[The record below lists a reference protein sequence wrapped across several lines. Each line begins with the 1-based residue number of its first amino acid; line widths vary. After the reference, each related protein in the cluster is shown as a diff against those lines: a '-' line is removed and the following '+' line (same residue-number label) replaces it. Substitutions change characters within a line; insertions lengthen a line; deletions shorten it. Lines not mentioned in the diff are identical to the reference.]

1 MSARPAIASARRD
14 RSPAKWNQQP
24 AEARDDAG
32 AANYPLGQV
41 VVDALRKAILSATYK
56 PGERLVEDRLATGMG
71 VSRVPIREAL
81 RVLASEGLVEIAPRR
96 GATVAALS
104 RDAAREMIE
113 VRATL
118 EGLNAR
124 LAARRHPPETAAGL
138 EGVLDTGNRA
148 AAKGDAATLHALNAR
163 FHDLLANAGGNA
175 VLGEIMRTLR
185 TRTTPFFATTSRK
198 RAKEIWEE
206 HAAIV
211 RAVIGG
217 DEELAEL
224 LAARHVTNAGLQ
236 VIAGIEGSAQGNGEL

>member
-1 MSARPAIASARRD
+1 MSTRHAVASAGRERTPTAW
-14 RSPAKWNQQP
+14 RQSSP
-24 AEARDDAG
+24 EARIAG
-32 AANYPLGQV
+32 NITQFPLGQV
-41 VVDALRKAILSATYK
+41 VVDALREAILAARYK
-56 PGERLVEDRLATGMG
+56 PGARLVEDRLAEDMG

-81 RVLASEGLVEIAPRR
+81 RVLAAEGLVEIAPRR

-124 LAARRHPPETAAGL
+124 LAARRHSPETAAGL

-185 TRTTPFFATTSRK
+185 TRTTPFFATMSRK

-224 LAARHVTNAGLQ
+224 LANRHVTNAGSH
-236 VIAGIEGSAQGNGEL
+236 VIGSIEGSKQGAADL

>member
-1 MSARPAIASARRD
+1 MSTRPAIASARRPRLPTEWRQS
-14 RSPAKWNQQP
+14 RSDP
-24 AEARDDAG
+24 RIAG
-32 AANYPLGQV
+32 GAPQFPLGQV
-41 VVDALRKAILSATYK
+41 VVDALRKAIHSSRYK
-56 PGERLVEDRLATGMG
+56 PGERLVEDRLAEDMG

-81 RVLASEGLVEIAPRR
+81 RVLATEGLVEIAPRR
-96 GATVAALS
+96 GATVSALS

-124 LAARRHPPETAAGL
+124 LAARRHPPETAAAL
-138 EGVLDTGNRA
+138 ESVLDTGNRT
-148 AAKGDAATLHALNAR
+148 AAKGDAAKLHALNAR

-217 DEELAEL
+217 DEALAEL

-236 VIAGIEGSAQGNGEL
+236 VIASIDGSVQ

>member
-1 MSARPAIASARRD
+1 MSTRPAIASARRE
-14 RSPAKWNQQP
+14 RLPAGWRQSSSDS
-24 AEARDDAG
+24 RIAG
-32 AANYPLGQV
+32 GAPQFPLGQV
-41 VVDALRKAILSATYK
+41 VVDALRKAIHSSRYK
-56 PGERLVEDRLATGMG
+56 PGERLVEDRLAEDMG

-81 RVLASEGLVEIAPRR
+81 RVLATEGLVEIAPRR
-96 GATVAALS
+96 GATVRALS

-138 EGVLDTGNRA
+138 ESVLETGNRA
-148 AAKGDAATLHALNAR
+148 AAKGDAAKLHALNAR
-163 FHDLLANAGGNA
+163 FHDLLADAGGNA

-185 TRTTPFFATTSRK
+185 MRTTPFFATMSRK
-198 RAKEIWEE
+198 RAKETWEE

-217 DEELAEL
+217 DEALAEL
-224 LAARHVTNAGLQ
+224 LATRHVTNAGLQ
-236 VIAGIEGSAQGNGEL
+236 VIASIDGSVQ